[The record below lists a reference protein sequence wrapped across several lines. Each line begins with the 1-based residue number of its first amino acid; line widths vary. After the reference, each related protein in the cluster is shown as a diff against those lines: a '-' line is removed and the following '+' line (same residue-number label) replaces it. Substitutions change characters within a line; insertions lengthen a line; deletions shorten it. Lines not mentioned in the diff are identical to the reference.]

1 MLCNV
6 SKAKKRKG
14 ADSASENIQNAHQPG
29 TAPPSSLRTST
40 DCLITETHSSP
51 LCSGRCAPPAR
62 YHTVWELNHPRV
74 CVCVWDRESRMC
86 LKETS
91 HSTGRQRCLP
101 LPLSLSLSVSD
112 LFSLLSERC
121 WLGGTKRKE
130 SLKLPPLRET
140 QPFVGVKHCAFE
152 WACSV
157 ACFDARRADKST
169 LHGCGCL
176 WNVGTEQPWD
186 GLAALISRSGCQHP
200 DLVCPIRPCSWADN
214 LICFPTNS
222 H

>member
-1 MLCNV
+1 MQWTLCPT
-6 SKAKKRKG
+6 STL
-14 ADSASENIQNAHQPG
+14 SHC
-29 TAPPSSLRTST
+29 LRT
-40 DCLITETHSSP
+40 ESS
-51 LCSGRCAPPAR
+51 SR
-62 YHTVWELNHPRV
+62 
-74 CVCVWDRESRMC
+74 VCVWDRESRMC

-200 DLVCPIRPCSWADN
+200 DLVCPIRPCSWAWQSDMFSDKLSLN
-214 LICFPTNS
+214 VILILTSSMFLDI
-222 H
+222 